1 MKKINK
7 EKGAKE
13 KMKTYSLDLML
24 DKHIGKRG
32 TKKRENFEYELSL
45 DLLGEAIRQARE
57 ARNLTQ
63 AQLGAL
69 VGVQKAQISKLE
81 NSMKD
86 ARVVTIIRVFHAMQA
101 SINFNVTLN
110 RI

>member
-1 MKKINK
+1 MKKTNR
-7 EKGAKE
+7 EKVKTK
-13 KMKTYSLDLML
+13 KMKTYSLDHML

-32 TKKRENFEYELSL
+32 TKKREDFEYELSL
-45 DLLGEAIRQARE
+45 DLLGEAIKRARE

-69 VGVQKAQISKLE
+69 VGVQRAQISKLE

-86 ARVVTIIRVFHAMQA
+86 ARVETIIRVFHAMKA
-101 SINFNVTLN
+101 TINFNVTLN